1 MKLTQGTFSYL
12 PDLTDE
18 QITKQV
24 QYALDHDWPI
34 GIEYTDDPHPRNSY
48 WELYGL
54 PMFDRKDAAG
64 IMSDVR
70 AAIEKYPNYYVKVTA
85 YDARLGRQT
94 TALSFIVHRPANEQ
108 GFTVDRQVGPDRQIR
123 YTTRSY
129 ASNQPHGKRYSR
141 LTASLRVRARTV

>member
-1 MKLTQGTFSYL
+1 MRLTQGQFSFL
-12 PDLTDE
+12 PDLTEE
-18 QITKQV
+18 QIGKQV

-34 GIEYTDDPHPRNSY
+34 SIEYTDDPHPRNSY

-64 IMSDVR
+64 IMSDIK
-70 AAIEKYPNYYVKVTA
+70 AAIAAHPNEYVKVIA

-94 TALSFIVHRPANEQ
+94 TAMAFIVHRPAEED
-108 GFTVDRQVGPDRQIR
+108 GFTVDRMAYTDRQIK

-129 ASNQPHGKRYSR
+129 ASDKPHGKRYSN
-141 LTASLRVRARTV
+141 